1 MDQGTQNSILSWLA
15 IVLSVGSVVIGV
27 INKKRIISSCC
38 GKKGEVSLDIQ
49 NINNDT
55 KINTPPATPETKPTP
70 I

>member
-38 GKKGEVSLDIQ
+38 GKKAEVSLDIQ
-49 NINNDT
+49 NIT
-55 KINTPPATPETKPTP
+55 TPPATPETKPTP

>member
-38 GKKGEVSLDIQ
+38 GNKGEVSLDIQ
-49 NINNDT
+49 NIT
-55 KINTPPATPETKPTP
+55 TPPATPETKSTP

>member
-1 MDQGTQNSILSWLA
+1 
-15 IVLSVGSVVIGV
+15 VVIGV

-38 GKKGEVSLDIQ
+38 GKKAEMSLDIQ
-49 NINNDT
+49 NINSDT

>member
-38 GKKGEVSLDIQ
+38 GKKAEVSLDIQ
-49 NINNDT
+49 NIT
-55 KINTPPATPETKPTP
+55 TPPATPETKSTP